1 MTSPSPLRLAGRASP
16 LVWWRMVT
24 GTGIAA
30 PDTPSTP
37 GRTAAV
43 PSHGRRWLLPV
54 PLFLV
59 AGVLLVNGRL
69 LQPREQVLDD
79 FDRPDGLVTNEF
91 AHWNP
96 LAPNAVRSPVSDVTS
111 GSLFAH
117 GGVGWTGRPDATA
130 PTPGSTSATNSAV
143 FRVVTHRADFR
154 NCTVSLSLRVR
165 RFVHTPLTPPR
176 PRDGVTVFLR
186 YQSEELLYA
195 VTVSRRDGSVV
206 IKKKVPGGDVNGGTY
221 YTLAQDPTP
230 PSPVGDWR
238 RVRISIHD
246 RPDGTVIIR
255 LRQRGR
261 QLVARDTGI
270 GDTAPINSAGR
281 IGLRGDNADFEFDD
295 VTVSRA

>member
-1 MTSPSPLRLAGRASP
+1 VP
-16 LVWWRMVT
+16 
-24 GTGIAA
+24 A
-30 PDTPSTP
+30 P
-37 GRTAAV
+37 
-43 PSHGRRWLLPV
+43 GRRWLLAAS
-54 PLFLV
+54 LLLL
-59 AGVLLVNGRL
+59 AGVLLVNSRL
-69 LQPREQVLDD
+69 LRPREQVLDD

-96 LAPNAVRSPVSDVTS
+96 ASPNAVRSPVWDVTS
-111 GSLFAH
+111 GSLFAQ

-130 PTPGSTSATNSAV
+130 PTPASTSATNSAV
-143 FRVVTHRADFR
+143 FRVVTHRGDFR
-154 NCTVSLSLRVR
+154 NCTLSLSLHVR

-176 PRDGVTVFLR
+176 PWDGVTIFLR

-195 VTVSRRDGSVV
+195 VSVSRRDGSVV

-221 YTLAQDPTP
+221 YTLAEDTK
-230 PSPVGDWR
+230 PSPAGDWR
-238 RVRISIHD
+238 RVRISIND
-246 RPDGTVIIR
+246 RSDGTVVIR